1 MKIMNF
7 KLNKECFSKLPYIM
21 AKKKNNP
28 YIKYGRSKG

>member
-1 MKIMNF
+1 MNF

-21 AKKKNNP
+21 AKKNNP